1 MARRK
6 IRKNR
11 TSLIANIL
19 LFILGLLTFVFVD
32 ATLGGVLI
40 LLSIILYGLY
50 LWLTR
55 HFAKMRMDDERHPQR
70 NRVLVF
76 GSQNYLPKVLRYP
89 FSALL
94 PPAVIGGK

>member
-1 MARRK
+1 MPVPSTTGLSANDCSTVVDEFLSSGMEKRK

-11 TSLIANIL
+11 TSLVANIL

-40 LLSIILYGLY
+40 LLSLILYGLY

-55 HFAKMRMDDERHPQR
+55 HFAKMRSDGERHP
-70 NRVLVF
+70 
-76 GSQNYLPKVLRYP
+76 
-89 FSALL
+89 
-94 PPAVIGGK
+94 